1 MRIIDAHTHLF
12 EISGYLEKLIETMD
26 KCGIEKCC
34 LSGLGKLFKCA
45 DNQMVKLAFKKYPN
59 RIIGAYFIRPGV
71 NELQDIEKAYS
82 DGFRMIK
89 VTLPRKPYDDELYFP
104 LWEKAQYFKM
114 PILFHTGIVTIAKKV
129 PEERISSW
137 FMHPMR
143 IETIANSFPKLKIII
158 AHLGVH
164 WNNDAAELIRM
175 KKNVYADLSGA
186 PEGWR
191 LRADHIGMDH
201 WLWWPG
207 AFKKI
212 VFGTDV
218 VYNLIPRI
226 IEEDMARLNKF
237 NIDAETRNLIFA
249 GNILKMLGEYQ

>member
-12 EISGYLEKLIETMD
+12 DYPNYLENLIQTNDEW
-26 KCGIEKCC
+26 GIEKCC
-34 LSGLGKLFKCA
+34 ISGLGKLFMCV
-45 DNQMVKLAFKKYPN
+45 DNEGIKAAIKKYPSKL
-59 RIIGAYFIRPGV
+59 IGAFYIRPGE
-71 NELQDIEKAYS
+71 NEPKDIKNAYE

-89 VTLPRKPYDDELYFP
+89 VTLPHKPYNDPSYFP
-104 LWEKAQYFKM
+104 LWETTQELKM
-114 PILFHTGIVTIAKKV
+114 PILFHTGVVTTIKRA
-129 PEERISSW
+129 PEENISSW

-143 IETIANSFPKLKIII
+143 LEPIANAFPDLNMII

-175 KKNVYADLSGA
+175 KSNVYADLSGA
-186 PEGWR
+186 PTGWR
-191 LRADHIGMDH
+191 ARADSIGMKH

-218 VYNLIPRI
+218 IFSQIPQI
-226 IEEDMARLNKF
+226 LAEDRARLEKY
-237 NIDAETRNLIFA
+237 NIDQKTQELIFSK
-249 GNILKMLGEYQ
+249 NMLMMLREN